1 MNKRKWAALAL
12 ALTIGLANA
21 AEPVAFDTTVKITV
35 DSTGTPT
42 AVQAVPELPELV
54 RVQIERAVSAWRFA
68 PPSLD
73 GAAVTGTTYVQ
84 LGACAMPTADG
95 GMNLSA
101 AYRSNGPETLGKE
114 VPRFPTQNRQAL
126 LENKAEFLV
135 EYTVGKD
142 GKATLEDIK
151 KTTGSA
157 KALGIFAPT
166 LREWVTR
173 LRFKPEELAG
183 APISTR
189 MRTPV
194 SFSSTESRLAPSP
207 EVLRRQEQ
215 EKKMMSPE
223 CIAAAGR
230 QPATGLESYAI
241 NSPLK
246 FLGPG

>member
-1 MNKRKWAALAL
+1 MNKGKWAVLAL
-12 ALTIGLANA
+12 ALIGGLANA
-21 AEPVAFDTTVKITV
+21 AEPMAFDTTVKVTV
-35 DSTGTPT
+35 DSAGTPT

-54 RVQIERAVSAWRFA
+54 RVQIEKAVSAWRFV
-68 PPSLD
+68 PPSQD
-73 GAAVTGTTYVQ
+73 GVAVTGTTYVQ
-84 LGACAMPTADG
+84 LGACAMPTVDG
-95 GMNLSA
+95 GMNLSV

-114 VPRFPTQNRQAL
+114 LPRFPIQNRQAL
-126 LENKAEFLV
+126 FENEAEFLV

-157 KALGIFAPT
+157 KALGIFTPA

-194 SFSSTESRLAPSP
+194 SFSTTESRPAPSP
-207 EVLRRQEQ
+207 EMLRRQEQ

-223 CIAAAGR
+223 CIAAAGKK
-230 QPATGLESYAI
+230 PASGLESYAV